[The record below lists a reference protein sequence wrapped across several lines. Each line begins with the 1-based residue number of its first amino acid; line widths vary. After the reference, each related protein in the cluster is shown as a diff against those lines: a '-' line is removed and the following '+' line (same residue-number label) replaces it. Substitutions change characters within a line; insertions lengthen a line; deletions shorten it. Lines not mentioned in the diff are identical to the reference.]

1 MPPDVPVMAMMI
13 SVAALTMSGAM
24 LWLTRG
30 LGSEGLKQWGWGL
43 FTYALALPVLALR
56 PTIPEPISIVAGNT
70 LLAAAVALMLW
81 GYYRFLELPAQR
93 WLIIGPVLLTPLCM
107 LVFIDQLAA
116 RVIANGLISG
126 TQALLLGSIVY
137 RHRQLTPGRGYQLL
151 LAGCCIGV
159 TIFYGRF
166 ITVASGAITSV
177 DSVGAHLLQ
186 TLSFVGSLAA
196 VMLDSLGFIGMIK
209 ERADERNRR
218 LAMFDELTG
227 VGNRRAILDE
237 FGKRFSEA
245 LRHRLSLCVLMI
257 DVDHFK
263 RVNDSFGHQTGD
275 EVLKSIAETI
285 SARLRT
291 QDSVGRYGGEE
302 FMVVLPNTTHACG
315 MLVAEELRRSIRSTP
330 IDLDG
335 KTLTLSASIGV
346 FGAPVSADSKADE
359 MIRASDA
366 ALYRAK
372 RLGRDRVEA
381 GVLAPTHDTPA
392 AAGQEAKR
400 AAMHTPASGKT
411 ISGDD
416 ALLAIAPQERA

>member
-1 MPPDVPVMAMMI
+1 MQPDVPIMAMMI

-24 LWLTRG
+24 LWLTHG

-43 FTYALALPVLALR
+43 FTYAVALPVLTLR
-56 PTIPEPISIVAGNT
+56 PMVPEPLSIVAGNT
-70 LLAAAVALMLW
+70 LLAGAVSLMLW
-81 GYYRFLELPAQR
+81 GYYRFLKLPANR
-93 WLIIGPVLLTPLCM
+93 WLIIGPVLLTTLCM

-126 TQALLLGSIVY
+126 TQALLMGVIVY

-166 ITVASGAITSV
+166 ITVGSGAVTHI
-177 DSVGAHLLQ
+177 DSLGAHLLQ
-186 TLSFVGSLAA
+186 TLSFVGSLAS

-227 VGNRRAILDE
+227 IANRRAILDE

-263 RVNDSFGHQTGD
+263 QVNDSYGHQAGD
-275 EVLKSIAETI
+275 RVLKAIAEAIGT
-285 SARLRT
+285 RLRT

-302 FMVVLPNTTHACG
+302 FMVVLPNTSHSCG
-315 MLVAEELRRSIRSTP
+315 MLVAEKLRCSIRSTP
-330 IDLDG
+330 IDIDG
-335 KTLTLSASIGV
+335 RTLTLSASIGV
-346 FGAPVSADSKADE
+346 LGSPITAGSTVDA

-372 RLGRDRVEA
+372 SLGRDRVEQ
-381 GVLAPTHDTPA
+381 GVLDMSQT
-392 AAGQEAKR
+392 
-400 AAMHTPASGKT
+400 
-411 ISGDD
+411 
-416 ALLAIAPQERA
+416 